1 MNGYKLIYVLVENGA
16 SGGSKG
22 TDTGT
27 QRQGYLQGDTGS
39 ASVCVC
45 VCVYI
50 YKDKMITT
58 EDT

>member
-1 MNGYKLIYVLVENGA
+1 MNGHKLIYVLVENGA

-27 QRQGYLQGDTGS
+27 QTQGYLHGDTGS
-39 ASVCVC
+39 ASI
-45 VCVYI
+45 YI
-50 YKDKMITT
+50 KKYCHIIKTKMITT